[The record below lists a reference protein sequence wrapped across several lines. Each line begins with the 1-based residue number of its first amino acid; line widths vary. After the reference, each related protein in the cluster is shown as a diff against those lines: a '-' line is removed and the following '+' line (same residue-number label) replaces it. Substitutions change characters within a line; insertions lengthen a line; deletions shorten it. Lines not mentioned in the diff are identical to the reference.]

1 MTKTPEELTA
11 EWKAGKLEADKEYYI
26 KITDDIVIIDFY
38 TQQYDNS
45 HYPLGLGF
53 DLSSNKFIKKILA
66 PVPTYDEYKA
76 IQEELAEHRH
86 YCCCMENEVMR
97 LELAKLEE
105 EIAELKEKI
114 KKREELIQCL
124 GSNIDE
130 LDVKKSVL
138 IIENNKL
145 RGLLK
150 ECLPIV
156 SAEIMTWQIR
166 GGEESYK
173 RGQDLLTR
181 INATLGESE
190 VK

>member
-11 EWKAGKLEADKEYYI
+11 EWKLNKKRNGYFYYQDVNKDIYVSQWYKLNPAIYVK
-26 KITDDIVIIDFY
+26 V
-38 TQQYDNS
+38 
-45 HYPLGLGF
+45 
-53 DLSSNKFIKKILA
+53 LA
-66 PVPTYDEYKA
+66 PVLSYDEYKA